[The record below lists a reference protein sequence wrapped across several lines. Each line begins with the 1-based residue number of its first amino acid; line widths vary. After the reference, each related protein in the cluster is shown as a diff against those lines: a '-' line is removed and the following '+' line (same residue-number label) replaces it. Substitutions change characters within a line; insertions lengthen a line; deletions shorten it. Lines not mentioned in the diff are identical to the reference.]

1 MAVNESRSLNEEL
14 GEGLTD
20 GLVRKLNPD
29 RSGTRED
36 ERMRLAARERAKFV
50 PWVRIWSE
58 DAAVKAEKEA
68 VSTYTTLFGK

>member
-1 MAVNESRSLNEEL
+1 MAVNESRSLNGEL
-14 GEGLTD
+14 AEGLTD

-29 RSGTRED
+29 RSGTSDD
-36 ERMRLAARERAKFV
+36 ERSRLAARERARFV

-68 VSTYTTLFGK
+68 VARYTTLFG